1 MKQKITSSLFMCLFF
16 CSGLIFGQTVVNN
29 FESGTTGLL
38 NVGGGISTSVVA
50 NPNTS
55 GLNTSANCLEIKR
68 TGSEWW
74 IFQGI
79 DVNDLAISSSET
91 KFLSMMVLFPAQGD
105 LGVRFDA
112 PDDASNGSGIVRA
125 VNSYTNFNEWQ
136 EIVFEIKDGPTATSF
151 TLGTLYR
158 LTFHPDMGFENTPAG
173 QVLNNTDAFG
183 YIDNIQIL
191 DGNPLSVAN
200 SEFEKSVSL
209 YPNPVQ
215 STFKIRA
222 HSNASIKNVSI
233 YNMLGK
239 LVIENMADINSDK
252 YDISHLNPGVY
263 LVEITNTNGAVAL
276 KRIVKN

>member
-1 MKQKITSSLFMCLFF
+1 MTQKITFSLLTFLY
-16 CSGLIFGQTVVNN
+16 CSVLTFGQTMVNN
-29 FESGTTGLL
+29 FESGATGML
-38 NVGGGISTSVVA
+38 NAGGGITTAIVA

-79 DVNDLAISSSET
+79 DVNDISISSTDT
-91 KFLSMMVLFPAQGD
+91 KFLSMMVNFPAQPD

-112 PDDASNGSGIVRA
+112 SDDASNGVEIIRPL
-125 VNSYTNFNEWQ
+125 NEYTDYNQWQ
-136 EIVFEIKDGPTATSF
+136 EIIFEIKDNPAATVF

-173 QVLNNTDAFG
+173 RVLNNTDAFG

-191 DGNPLSVAN
+191 DSNPLSVFDLK
-200 SEFEKSVSL
+200 FEQSVSL

-215 STFKIRA
+215 STFKLENQ
-222 HSNASIKNVSI
+222 SNTIVKNVSI
-233 YNMLGK
+233 YNVLGNK
-239 LVIENMADINSDK
+239 VTENIISFKSNEYNISD
-252 YDISHLNPGVY
+252 LQAGVY
-263 LVEITNTNGAVAL
+263 VVKITDSNGAVAL